1 MKEDHNSIEFW
12 NRPEN
17 KYLNLDV
24 SLTHLSGSSVELHKI
39 DDKLPSC
46 SYSNCNLPLILS
58 NQFYCSKCKDIFCSE
73 HLHSFNH
80 KCKYENININMNNQY
95 SEIIIH
101 PKCSLNSCSVKMDL
115 CNRFKCL
122 LCDKLYCMSHR
133 HDFSHSCLI
142 KKNNV

>member
-17 KYLNLDV
+17 KYLNLN
-24 SLTHLSGSSVELHKI
+24 
-39 DDKLPSC
+39 KLPSC

-80 KCKYENININMNNQY
+80 KCKYENININMNNQD